1 MESTS
6 LSEGSRK
13 KPSDK
18 DEDAEEEAEDEEG
31 EEENCLQNGGGSS
44 SNSTVEESDR
54 KNELRSVRQYVR
66 SKNPRLR
73 WTPELHLCFVHAVER
88 LGGQDRATPKLV
100 LQLMNVKGL
109 SIAHVKSHLQMYR
122 SKKIDD
128 SGHLI
133 TGSGN
138 VVQGGE
144 RHMYNLSPLHGFHHR
159 PSAISRFDGP
169 SLGGHGYWMHNKLLG
184 NSMSTAIVSKPYT
197 SASEM
202 IFGEGGRARSNPEF
216 YSNVLSLSDGV
227 LLDRKFHEDGHNKSQ
242 LFHEYKVGSSYQ
254 VGPSHRATFF
264 SQSQDRGEQLSF
276 HYNTSADE
284 NKSTKQAMFSR
295 KGSLACADDDN
306 QGPDLNLSLSVGP
319 RKDKRPRT
327 WELDEV
333 VDSNLSL
340 SLFSPTK
347 QERCMMKGNKTSKL
361 SMSEKGKEGT
371 REDARGT
378 STLDLTI

>member
-18 DEDAEEEAEDEEG
+18 DEEAEEEAEDEEG

-184 NSMSTAIVSKPYT
+184 NSMSTAI
-197 SASEM
+197 
-202 IFGEGGRARSNPEF
+202 
-216 YSNVLSLSDGV
+216 
-227 LLDRKFHEDGHNKSQ
+227 
-242 LFHEYKVGSSYQ
+242 
-254 VGPSHRATFF
+254 
-264 SQSQDRGEQLSF
+264 DRGEQLSF